1 MTLLTK
7 IKEFLFKR
15 KSTFVMSE
23 NLFPVNT
30 IIDDRYLKANSIKLG
45 YDEQVD
51 SKMDV
56 FSKIENF
63 YKKSRDIIVLRHFY
77 CDFAIVIVHPDGFKR
92 IDGNGNL
99 TLFSTNDMTASIF
112 IGKHGQDINHFKR
125 ELNEEIHYKYGFYN
139 AVNTIDIKLLKR
151 AK

>member
-1 MTLLTK
+1 MNFLTIFK
-7 IKEFLFKR
+7 NWFSKR

-63 YKKSRDIIVLRHFY
+63 YKKNRDIIVLRHFHH
-77 CDFAIVIVHPDGFKR
+77 DFAIVIVHPDGFKR

-139 AVNTIDIKLLKR
+139 AVNTIDIKILKDM
-151 AK
+151 